1 MNNKIICQKKLDV
14 SSKLVT
20 IRELIKDKIGQASFI
35 DRDGNI
41 LDTNDENEFTLEDI
55 LYDNILKVKGQN
67 ANNSGIVIFLNN
79 NNFCTI
85 NIDEGES
92 LSKLRIILNDKVQN
106 NFDFIDLDGNSLD
119 KPEEN
124 DFSIKDILKD
134 NMIKIKTLINETP
147 NKLPNDISNNQSN
160 NISNENISKQNTPSS
175 DQKETGIPKV
185 NYDLSKYKKIKEED
199 GLIFYLY
206 SEKQYQQNPKH
217 KLVRQYYFDEFKNV
231 NNDQEAKIIL
241 FVGKTGDGKTTAIN
255 AFFNV
260 IKGVRLEDK
269 FRFILIK
276 EPKKDKGQAESQTD
290 GVHIYYIT
298 DANNKPIIIL
308 DSQGFGD
315 TRGKN
320 YDLMVIEAFTH
331 IFSEVIDHINATCFI
346 VKSTDSRLDINIKYI
361 FNQVTGLFSENIA
374 INFFVL
380 ATHAIRQ
387 NIDDEPAMIK
397 TLGTDKSFQEIRQKM
412 QNKWYYAIDSTTI
425 MESDLNKMAK
435 FSYAQLVEL
444 YNERVIKSRPISV
457 KKCSEVLN
465 IRRDLVV
472 QINNLH
478 TTFKNLILEQ
488 GNLKEK
494 EKAIQ
499 GVDIQILQAEQKIK
513 ENREKFKNLKG
524 ADLEKAMNELNEDI
538 NRRIYEIGN
547 REEKKQ
553 VRTLSEGTKGFEY
566 CHCQECKENCHD
578 PCDCIHLFTTRCTIY
593 PVFGDKCERCGHK
606 KGRHSRDGFRY
617 KYEYISVKTIDAD
630 EIERAKQEKRRREA
644 QLNKDI
650 NEVKRK
656 KNSIEQSLSNLENT
670 IAELRT
676 TKELNQKQKID
687 IEKKVKDNYNE
698 ILIIIVRLQSASQRL
713 NDISMRPDYHKTDN
727 EYIDSLIDKY
737 KEVYGENCEKI
748 KELEKL
754 KKLNEKFLNT
764 TKLKKEELFKL
775 DHSQL
780 ADLLKNLDI

>member
-106 NFDFIDLDGNSLD
+106 NFEFIDSDGNSID

-147 NKLPNDISNNQSN
+147 NKLSNDISNNQSN

-175 DQKETGIPKV
+175 DQKETGIPRV

-397 TLGTDKSFQEIRQKM
+397 TLGTDKS
-412 QNKWYYAIDSTTI
+412 
-425 MESDLNKMAK
+425 LG
-435 FSYAQLVEL
+435 
-444 YNERVIKSRPISV
+444 
-457 KKCSEVLN
+457 KKCK
-465 IRRDLVV
+465 
-472 QINNLH
+472 ING
-478 TTFKNLILEQ
+478 I
-488 GNLKEK
+488 
-494 EKAIQ
+494 
-499 GVDIQILQAEQKIK
+499 
-513 ENREKFKNLKG
+513 
-524 ADLEKAMNELNEDI
+524 M
-538 NRRIYEIGN
+538 
-547 REEKKQ
+547 
-553 VRTLSEGTKGFEY
+553 
-566 CHCQECKENCHD
+566 
-578 PCDCIHLFTTRCTIY
+578 P
-593 PVFGDKCERCGHK
+593 
-606 KGRHSRDGFRY
+606 
-617 KYEYISVKTIDAD
+617 
-630 EIERAKQEKRRREA
+630 
-644 QLNKDI
+644 
-650 NEVKRK
+650 
-656 KNSIEQSLSNLENT
+656 
-670 IAELRT
+670 
-676 TKELNQKQKID
+676 
-687 IEKKVKDNYNE
+687 
-698 ILIIIVRLQSASQRL
+698 
-713 NDISMRPDYHKTDN
+713 
-727 EYIDSLIDKY
+727 
-737 KEVYGENCEKI
+737 
-748 KELEKL
+748 
-754 KKLNEKFLNT
+754 
-764 TKLKKEELFKL
+764 
-775 DHSQL
+775 
-780 ADLLKNLDI
+780 